1 MKKWIVPVV
10 LLVAVA
16 ALVSYL
22 RWDAFAGSRV
32 DTEAYLEAR
41 SAVDA
46 LEIELW
52 QAKDDPERRAEILVK
67 LDKAWQEVE
76 ALREPAEAPETGTPA
91 PEAKAQPAAKS
102 SPEKQLNPVVVG
114 GIALCVVLLAI
125 ILVLVKKVFGKRS
138 IDDLEAQKAAISGNA
153 TPSEM
158 VIEERFRNPKNGY
171 SNDDLTFTRA
181 RSSKRPSII
190 DEANA
195 YAEAEAKAEQEKE
208 KTREPE
214 AAKKPETEAEKAPIT
229 FAFENAE
236 GVPENRILS
245 SPADKPTLRPT
256 TKERITTALQSLSS
270 ALTRP
275 RGVSRDQTMHI
286 RTQSRNSLGKNAL
299 DLTRFDKEQADMT
312 QVKKLKS
319 KGCTPGMIAQK
330 MNISQDEAE
339 TLITKVRESE

>member
-16 ALVSYL
+16 ALISYL
-22 RWDAFAGSRV
+22 RWDDFAGSKV
-32 DTEAYLEAR
+32 DGEAYLEAR
-41 SAVDA
+41 ATVDA
-46 LEIELW
+46 LELELW
-52 QAKDDPERRAEILVK
+52 QARNDEGRRAEILAK
-67 LDKAWQEVE
+67 LDSTWHEIE
-76 ALREPAEAPETGTPA
+76 AIREPTSE
-91 PEAKAQPAAKS
+91 PEAETMTQKAPLQAKLS
-102 SPEKQLNPVVVG
+102 KDKALNPVVIG
-114 GIALCVVLLAI
+114 GIAVCI
-125 ILVLVKKVFGKRS
+125 ILLLIIVMLLKKVFGKRQF
-138 IDDLEAQKAAISGNA
+138 DDLEAQKAAISGNSA
-153 TPSEM
+153 PSEM

-171 SNDDLTFTRA
+171 SSDDLTFTRT

-208 KTREPE
+208 KLAEPE
-214 AAKKPETEAEKAPIT
+214 AAPKPETEAEKAPIT
-229 FAFENAE
+229 YAFENAE
-236 GVPENRILS
+236 GVPENRIIS
-245 SPADKPTLRPT
+245 SPAGKPTLRPT

-275 RGVSRDQTMHI
+275 RGISRDQTMHI